1 MLGFAKDPR
10 LVRMLERLSTAHR
23 EKQIRDPALRAR
35 VTPSYALGCKRIL
48 PSNRWYRAL
57 SAGNVELVTGGLAAV
72 TETGV
77 VDQDGVER
85 AVDAII
91 LGTGFHVADPPVAG
105 LVRGRGGRLLAD
117 AWAGRPQA
125 YLGTSVPAFPNLFLL
140 LGPNTGLGHSS
151 MIYMIESQIAHIVSA
166 IEALGDRGADTIEVR
181 AEACERY
188 NRGLDASLAGTVW
201 ERGCS
206 TFYFDA
212 SGRNA
217 VLWPDWTWRFRRRAA
232 RFDDDAYTLTAPRPD
247 RADRGERMS
256 GQRIIITGRGQ
267 RDRGGHAGGAAP
279 HRRAGGR
286 A

>member
-1 MLGFAKDPR
+1 M
-10 LVRMLERLSTAHR
+10 
-23 EKQIRDPALRAR
+23 
-35 VTPSYALGCKRIL
+35 
-48 PSNRWYRAL
+48 
-57 SAGNVELVTGGLAAV
+57 
-72 TETGV
+72 
-77 VDQDGVER
+77 ER

-91 LGTGFHVADPPVAG
+91 LGTGCHVADPPVAG
-105 LVRGRGGRLLAD
+105 LVSGRGGQLLAD
-117 AWAGRPQA
+117 AWAGRPRA

-166 IEALGDRGADTIEVR
+166 IGALGERSADTIEVR

-232 RFDDDAYTLTAPRPD
+232 RFDDDAYTLTAPRP
-247 RADRGERMS
+247 
-256 GQRIIITGRGQ
+256 
-267 RDRGGHAGGAAP
+267 AAP
-279 HRRAGGR
+279 TAVS